1 MEELET
7 KEAEEVVTISSKEL
21 ETLKMKQEIYDLSL
35 SIQQYTNRINQ
46 LQQLLAN
53 KE

>member
-7 KEAEEVVTISSKEL
+7 KDVEEVVTISSSEL
-21 ETLKMKQEIYDLSL
+21 EVLKMKQEIYDLSV

-46 LQQLLAN
+46 LQQLLVD
-53 KE
+53 KG

>member
-7 KEAEEVVTISSKEL
+7 KDAEEVVTISSSEL
-21 ETLKMKQEIYDLSL
+21 EVLKMKQEIYDLSV

-46 LQQLLAN
+46 LQQLLVG
-53 KE
+53 KG